1 MRRLFL
7 YTSFIFC
14 LLLEVLLIYSYLA
27 QKINTKEFLLI
38 GLGNIGV
45 IYVFILNIKHNNK
58 KAKTI
63 LNDQWRNCT
72 AMSKYLLSSSIEDWR
87 PVRQYTPDLY
97 GFLILRFLW
106 RGNLTILVGAYRI
119 RPPHIFQKDCQPSG
133 CINPINSC
141 KIY

>member
-14 LLLEVLLIYSYLA
+14 LILEVLLIYSYLA

-63 LNDQWRNCT
+63 LNDQ
-72 AMSKYLLSSSIEDWR
+72 
-87 PVRQYTPDLY
+87 
-97 GFLILRFLW
+97 
-106 RGNLTILVGAYRI
+106 
-119 RPPHIFQKDCQPSG
+119 
-133 CINPINSC
+133 
-141 KIY
+141 

>member
-27 QKINTKEFLLI
+27 QKINTQEFLLI

-63 LNDQWRNCT
+63 LNDQ
-72 AMSKYLLSSSIEDWR
+72 
-87 PVRQYTPDLY
+87 
-97 GFLILRFLW
+97 
-106 RGNLTILVGAYRI
+106 
-119 RPPHIFQKDCQPSG
+119 
-133 CINPINSC
+133 
-141 KIY
+141 